1 LTIHRSIDRPPDAQ
15 EAHCVLGRGGPS
27 SGTPDRH
34 EWSGIRWWLVAA
46 PDRRVPCRDVDSY
59 LICAT
64 PRSGSTLLC
73 GLLRSTG
80 IAGRPESYFR
90 RDDLGDYADRWGIP
104 QAVDGA
110 VDTTYV
116 RAAVAAGRT
125 PNGVFGARVMWGTMT
140 ELTDAL
146 RHAAHGSTASDV
158 ELLTEAFGNPR
169 FVHLRRDDPVAQA
182 VSWARAEQTQFWH
195 PGDQVAPSGHQPH
208 FDRDLIGG
216 LVDTITAH
224 EAAWQAWFTHH
235 APRSHPARGRLRGAE
250 RRPIRRHTDRPG
262 VPRPRSFR
270 RRHHHGARPSA
281 GRRPQRRLD
290 LPLPRLMV
298 SAPVLRADHRH
309 ANRAEEQGAA

>member
-1 LTIHRSIDRPPDAQ
+1 MVRY
-15 EAHCVLGRGGPS
+15 
-27 SGTPDRH
+27 
-34 EWSGIRWWLVAA
+34 RWWLVAA

-125 PNGVFGARVMWGTMT
+125 PNGVFGARIMWGTMT

-146 RHAAHGSTASDV
+146 RHPAHGSTASDV

-224 EAAWQAWFTHH
+224 EAAWQAWFTH
-235 APRSHPARGRLRGAE
+235 RGLIPHEVAYE
-250 RRPIRRHTDRPG
+250 ELSADPSG
-262 VPRPRSFR
+262 VTRTVLEFL
-270 RRHHHGARPSA
+270 GLDPSA
-281 GRRPQRRLD
+281 GGTITVHDRRQADD
-290 LPLPRLMV
+290 LN
-298 SAPVLRADHRH
+298 ADWISRF
-309 ANRAEEQGAA
+309 RG